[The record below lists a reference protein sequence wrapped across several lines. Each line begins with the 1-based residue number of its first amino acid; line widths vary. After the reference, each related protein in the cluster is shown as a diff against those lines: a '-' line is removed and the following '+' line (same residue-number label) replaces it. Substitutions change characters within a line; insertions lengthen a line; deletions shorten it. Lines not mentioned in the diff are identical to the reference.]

1 MLKTLLSMFTRKK
14 KFEPQANKRNQPTKA
29 QEKRRE
35 PSVSSKNDVRA
46 DTSSEIYLNPLH
58 PLNPSSPAN
67 FLDDSVDDILVKPDS
82 RKTYYDQDTYKETY
96 RSNDDNETRRSYSEP
111 ASDTGYRGGD
121 SSPSYSSSSG
131 GDSGGSD

>member
-35 PSVSSKNDVRA
+35 PSVSSKNDVRS

-58 PLNPSSPAN
+58 PLNPSSPAHL
-67 FLDDSVDDILVKPDS
+67 LDDSVDDIRVKPDS
-82 RKTYYDQDTYKETY
+82 RRTYYEQDTYKETY

-111 ASDTGYRGGD
+111 SSDTGYRGGD
-121 SSPSYSSSSG
+121 PSPSDSSGG
-131 GDSGGSD
+131 GDSGGGD